1 VPVLL
6 FAAALVLVAT
16 ALLGLNRWLVLSVG
30 LTWLFFVGFNLI
42 EASLPSLLSRRA
54 PADARGTAM
63 GLFSTGQFLGAA
75 CGGALGGWAFSRF
88 DQLGIAVLGVTLMS
102 LWILVLWWAERSSSE
117 GSSNSA
123 AESESTSAAR
133 HN

>member
-1 VPVLL
+1 M
-6 FAAALVLVAT
+6 A
-16 ALLGLNRWLVLSVG
+16 

-88 DQLGIAVLGVTLMS
+88 DQIGIAVLGASLMA
-102 LWILVLWWAERSSSE
+102 LWMVVLWLAERSPGERSSTSE
-117 GSSNSA
+117 AG
-123 AESESTSAAR
+123 SESTSTAS